1 MKNIIISDEIKACA
15 PDLKVIQIEAEVK
28 NTPTGDELWAEL
40 CEVERELSTA
50 LSVPDINRRPGIA
63 ATRTAYKACGKD
75 PNRYRP
81 SNEQLSRR
89 VVQKKGLYRLT
100 TLVDIINLVSLK
112 AGYSIGGFDA
122 DHIEGENVVLG
133 IGRHDEPYCGIGRG
147 PLNIEG
153 LPVYRDAK
161 GGIGTPTS
169 DEERTKLS
177 ESTTHLMML
186 VNVYGEEMPIEET
199 RDWLCRLLVRYAGA
213 DPDTISC
220 RIICAV
226 G

>member
-1 MKNIIISDEIKACA
+1 MKNIILSDEIKACA
-15 PDLKVIQIEAEVK
+15 PGLTVIQIEAEVS
-28 NTPTGDELWAEL
+28 NTPTGDELWSEL
-40 CEVERELSTA
+40 CETEHELAST
-50 LSVPDINRRPGIA
+50 LTVPDINRRPDIA

-89 VVQKKGLYRLT
+89 AVQGKGLYRLT

-122 DHIEGENVVLG
+122 DHVEGEDVILG
-133 IGRHDEPYCGIGRG
+133 IGRHEEPYCGIGRG

-153 LPVYRDAK
+153 LPVYRDAI

-177 ESTTHLMML
+177 ESTTHIMML
-186 VNVYGEEMPIEET
+186 VNVYGEEMPVEQT
-199 RDWLCRLLVRYAGA
+199 RDWLCRLLIKYAGA
-213 DPDTISC
+213 RPETLHW
-220 RIICAV
+220 RIIKAAD
-226 G
+226 

>member
-1 MKNIIISDEIKACA
+1 MKNIILSDEIKACA
-15 PDLKVIQIEAEVK
+15 PGLKVIQIEAEVN

-40 CEVERELSTA
+40 CDVERELASA
-50 LSVPDINRRPGIA
+50 LTVPDINRRPGIA

-89 VVQKKGLYRLT
+89 VVQGKGLYRLT

-112 AGYSIGGFDA
+112 AGYSIGGFDVS
-122 DHIEGENVVLG
+122 HIEGEDVTLG
-133 IGRHDEPYCGIGRG
+133 IGRHEEHYCGIGRG

-153 LPVYRDAK
+153 LPVYRDAI

-177 ESTTHLMML
+177 ESTTHIMML
-186 VNVYGEEMPIEET
+186 VNVYGEEMPVEQT
-199 RDWLCRLLVRYAGA
+199 REWLCRLLIKYAGA
-213 DPDTISC
+213 RPDTLC
-220 RIICAV
+220 WHIINAAD
-226 G
+226 

>member
-1 MKNIIISDEIKACA
+1 MKNIILSDEIKAAA
-15 PDLKVIQIEAEVK
+15 PGLKVIQIEAEVS
-28 NTPTGDELWAEL
+28 NTPTNDELWEEL
-40 CEVERELSTA
+40 CDVERKMATTLT
-50 LSVPDINRRPGIA
+50 VPDINRRPGIA
-63 ATRTAYKACGKD
+63 ATRMAYKACGKD

-89 VVQKKGLYRLT
+89 VVQGKGLYRLT

-122 DHIEGENVVLG
+122 DHIEGEDVILG
-133 IGRHDEPYCGIGRG
+133 IGRHEEPYCGIGRG

-153 LPVYRDAK
+153 LPVYRDSI

-177 ESTTHLMML
+177 ESTTHIMML
-186 VNVYGEEMPIEET
+186 VNVYGEEMPVEET
-199 RDWLCRLLVRYAGA
+199 RDWLCNLLVKYASA
-213 DPDTISC
+213 NPDTIVC
-220 RIICAV
+220 RIISANE
-226 G
+226 